1 MTKKAW
7 WVIAGTLVLSGC
19 GSITIPGDDDSEVSI
34 DFVGMARGDT
44 EDAITVTD
52 GEGASQSVG
61 FSMNDDGFSMS
72 GTGEDGEETFSFG
85 SGAGT
90 ELHEDFPNGIPF
102 PESAQFIG
110 NQRVAD
116 GQEVMFTVQFLFEED
131 AKDVYNLYRDYVSSE
146 GYESV
151 QEMESEF
158 NYSVMGV
165 SPDAAHNVS
174 FSLTHYA
181 EDEENMG
188 IVIVIMEH

>member
-1 MTKKAW
+1 MMKKAW
-7 WVIAGTLVLSGC
+7 WIIAGTLVLSAC

-52 GEGASQSVG
+52 GEGTSQSVG
-61 FSMNDDGFSMS
+61 FSVDDDGFSMS

-85 SGAGT
+85 SGVAT
-90 ELHEDFPNGIPF
+90 ELHEDFPEDIPF
-102 PESAQFIG
+102 PDSAQFVG

-116 GQEVMFTVQFLFEED
+116 GQEVMFTVQYLFSED
-131 AKDVYNLYRDYVSSE
+131 AKEVYDLYRDYVSSQ
-146 GYESV
+146 GYESI
-151 QEMESEF
+151 QEMESDV

-165 SPDAAHNVS
+165 SPDASHNAS

-181 EDEENMG
+181 EDEENMA
-188 IVIVIMEH
+188 IVIVIIEN